1 MLSADQLL
9 DALLERARGATASE
23 TVSVTDALG
32 RVLAAPQTSAIT
44 VPPLDNSA
52 MDGYAVR
59 AADVVVAGVRLP
71 VSQRIL
77 AGAVGSPLVPGTAAR
92 IFTGAPVPPGA
103 DAVVMQEY
111 CAPLRNPDET
121 ASHSTKPASG
131 QVAGYLP
138 QAGEG
143 ANAMSKPI
151 NEGES
156 VVINKLPQPGENI
169 RRAGEDIRA
178 GAEILAAG
186 TRLGAAEMG
195 LAASVGL
202 AELPVFKKLKV
213 ACFFTG
219 DELVT
224 PGTPLQPG
232 QIYNSNRYTLTGLVN
247 GLGCELIDLGI
258 VPDTLEATEA
268 ALAHAASL
276 ADVVITSGGVSVGE
290 ADYVKAAV
298 EKLGRVEMWKVAMK
312 PGKPLV
318 YGRVNDADFIGLPGN
333 PVSAFVTFCLFVRPF
348 LLKRMGVADVLY
360 RAFAV
365 QADFTWH
372 KPGVRREFLR
382 TRLQPNG
389 KLALFPN
396 QSSGV
401 LTSCAWS
408 DGLVDLAVGQTI
420 QPGDWVRFLPFS
432 ELLK

>member
-9 DALLERARGATASE
+9 DALLERAHGVTETE
-23 TVSVTDALG
+23 TVALTQALG
-32 RVLAAPQTSAIT
+32 RVLAAAQTSTIT

-59 AADVVVAGVRLP
+59 VADVAAAGVRLR

-77 AGAVGSPLVPGTAAR
+77 AGAVGEPLRPGTAAR

-103 DAVVMQEY
+103 DAVLMQEY
-111 CAPLRNPDET
+111 CEATGDD
-121 ASHSTKPASG
+121 
-131 QVAGYLP
+131 
-138 QAGEG
+138 
-143 ANAMSKPI
+143 
-151 NEGES
+151 
-156 VVINKLPQPGENI
+156 VVINAMPHPGENI
-169 RRAGEDIRA
+169 RRAGEDIQA
-178 GAEILAAG
+178 GAQILAAG
-186 TRLGAAEMG
+186 TRFGAAEMG

-202 AELPVFKKLKV
+202 AELPVFRKLKV

-224 PGTPLQPG
+224 PGTPLHSG
-232 QIYNSNRYTLTGLVN
+232 QIYNSNRYTLSGLVN

-268 ALAHAASL
+268 ALARASQQ

-318 YGRVNDADFIGLPGN
+318 YGRVNDTDFIGLPGN
-333 PVSAFVTFCLFVRPF
+333 PVSAFVTFGLFVRPF
-348 LLKRMGVADVLY
+348 LLKRMGAADVLY

-365 QADFTWH
+365 QADFAWTRA
-372 KPGVRREFLR
+372 GARREFLR
-382 TRLQPNG
+382 ARLQPNG

-401 LTSCAWS
+401 LTSCAWA
-408 DGLVDLAVGQTI
+408 DGLVDLGIGQTV
-420 QPGDWVRFLPFS
+420 QPGDWVRFIPLT
-432 ELLK
+432 ELLA

>member
-1 MLSADQLL
+1 MLTADQLL
-9 DALLERARGATASE
+9 DALLERAHGVTGTE
-23 TVSVTDALG
+23 TVSVVDALG
-32 RVLAAPQTSAIT
+32 RVLAEPQTSAIT
-44 VPPLDNSA
+44 VPPADNSA

-59 AADVVVAGVRLP
+59 AVDVVVPGVRLP

-77 AGAVGSPLVPGTAAR
+77 AGAVGTPLVPGTAAR

-103 DAVVMQEY
+103 DAVLMQEY
-111 CAPLRNPDET
+111 CMTEDEF
-121 ASHSTKPASG
+121 
-131 QVAGYLP
+131 VA
-138 QAGEG
+138 
-143 ANAMSKPI
+143 
-151 NEGES
+151 
-156 VVINKLPQPGENI
+156 INKLPQPGENI
-169 RRAGEDIRA
+169 RRAGEDIEA
-178 GAEILAAG
+178 GAQVLAAG
-186 TRLGAAEMG
+186 TRIGAAEMG

-202 AELPVFKKLKV
+202 AELPVFNKLKV

-224 PGTPLQPG
+224 PGAPLQAG
-232 QIYNSNRYTLTGLVN
+232 QIYNSNRYTLTGLLN

-268 ALAHAASL
+268 ALTQAASL
-276 ADVVITSGGVSVGE
+276 ADVVVTSGGVSVGE

-318 YGRVNDADFIGLPGN
+318 YGRVGEADFIGLPGN

-365 QADFTWH
+365 QADFAWT
-372 KPGVRREFLR
+372 KPGARREFLR
-382 TRLQPNG
+382 ARLQPNG
-389 KLALFPN
+389 KLGLFPN

-401 LTSCAWS
+401 LTSCAWA
-408 DGLVDLAVGQTI
+408 DGLVDLAVQQTI
-420 QPGDWVRFLPFS
+420 APGDWVRFIPFS

>member
-9 DALLERARGATASE
+9 DALLERARGATATE
-23 TVSVTDALG
+23 TVTVTHALG
-32 RVLAAPQTSAIT
+32 RVLAVAQTSAIT

-59 AADVVVAGVRLP
+59 VADVVTSGVKLP

-77 AGAVGSPLVPGTAAR
+77 AGTVGQPLQPGTAVR
-92 IFTGAPVPPGA
+92 IFTGAPVPAGA
-103 DAVVMQEY
+103 DAVLMQEY
-111 CAPLRNPDET
+111 CDAEGDEVSIH
-121 ASHSTKPASG
+121 A
-131 QVAGYLP
+131 LP
-138 QAGEG
+138 H
-143 ANAMSKPI
+143 
-151 NEGES
+151 
-156 VVINKLPQPGENI
+156 PGENI
-169 RRAGEDIRA
+169 RRAGEDIQA
-178 GAEILAAG
+178 GAQILAAG

-202 AELPVFKKLKV
+202 AGLPVFKKLKV

-224 PGTPLQPG
+224 PGVPLQPG
-232 QIYNSNRYTLTGLVN
+232 QIYNSNRYTLSGLVN

-258 VPDTLEATEA
+258 VPDTPEATEA
-268 ALAHAASL
+268 ALAQAAAQ

-318 YGRVNDADFIGLPGN
+318 YGQVGQADFIGLPGN

-348 LLKRMGVADVLY
+348 LLKRMGAADVLY

-365 QADFTWH
+365 QADFAWK
-372 KPGVRREFLR
+372 KPGTRREFLR
-382 TRLQPNG
+382 AQLQPGG

-408 DGLVDLAVGQTI
+408 DGLVDLAIGQTL
-420 QPGDWVRFLPFS
+420 QPGDWVRFIPFS
-432 ELLK
+432 ELLS

>member
-1 MLSADQLL
+1 
-9 DALLERARGATASE
+9 
-23 TVSVTDALG
+23 
-32 RVLAAPQTSAIT
+32 
-44 VPPLDNSA
+44 

-59 AADVVVAGVRLP
+59 VADVAVAGVRLP

-77 AGAVGSPLVPGTAAR
+77 AGAVGEPLMPGTAAR

-103 DAVVMQEY
+103 DAVLMQEY
-111 CAPLRNPDET
+111 CGTEGDEVVLH
-121 ASHSTKPASG
+121 A
-131 QVAGYLP
+131 LP
-138 QAGEG
+138 R
-143 ANAMSKPI
+143 
-151 NEGES
+151 
-156 VVINKLPQPGENI
+156 PGENI
-169 RRAGEDIRA
+169 RRAGEDIEA
-178 GAEILAAG
+178 GAQVLAAG

-202 AELPVFKKLKV
+202 AELPVFRKLKV

-224 PGTPLQPG
+224 PGAPLLPG

-268 ALAHAASL
+268 ALARAARE

-348 LLKRMGVADVLY
+348 LLKRMGAADVLY

-365 QADFTWH
+365 QADFSWK

-382 TRLQPNG
+382 AQLQPNG

-396 QSSGV
+396 QGSGV

-420 QPGDWVRFLPFS
+420 QPDDWVRFIPFS
-432 ELLK
+432 ELLA

>member
-9 DALLERARGATASE
+9 DALLERARGVTANK
-23 TVSVTDALG
+23 TVPVTDALG
-32 RVLAAPQTSAIT
+32 RVLAAPLTSAIT

-59 AADVVVAGVRLP
+59 VADVAVAGVRLP

-77 AGAVGSPLVPGTAAR
+77 AGTVGTPLVPGTAAR

-103 DAVVMQEY
+103 DAVLMQEY
-111 CAPLRNPDET
+111 CGLEGDE
-121 ASHSTKPASG
+121 
-131 QVAGYLP
+131 
-138 QAGEG
+138 
-143 ANAMSKPI
+143 
-151 NEGES
+151 
-156 VVINKLPQPGENI
+156 VVIHALPRPGENI
-169 RRAGEDIRA
+169 RRAGEDIQA
-178 GAEILAAG
+178 GAQILAAG

-224 PGTPLQPG
+224 PGAPLAPG

-268 ALAHAASL
+268 ALAQAAGL

-298 EKLGRVEMWKVAMK
+298 DKLGRVEMWKVAMK

-365 QADFTWH
+365 QADFAWK

-382 TRLQPNG
+382 TRLQSDG
-389 KLALFPN
+389 KLGLFPN

-408 DGLVDLAVGQTI
+408 DGLVDLEIGQTI
-420 QPGDWVRFLPFS
+420 QPGDWLRFIPFS
-432 ELLK
+432 ELLS

>member
-1 MLSADQLL
+1 MLTADQLL
-9 DALLERARGATASE
+9 DALLERAHGVTGTK
-23 TVSVTDALG
+23 TVSVVDALG
-32 RVLAAPQTSAIT
+32 RVLATPQTSAIT

-59 AADVVVAGVRLP
+59 AADVVLPGVRLP

-77 AGAVGSPLVPGTAAR
+77 AGAVGTPLVPGTAAR

-103 DAVVMQEY
+103 DAVLMQEY
-111 CAPLRNPDET
+111 CM
-121 ASHSTKPASG
+121 
-131 QVAGYLP
+131 V
-138 QAGEG
+138 
-143 ANAMSKPI
+143 
-151 NEGES
+151 EGES

-169 RRAGEDIRA
+169 RRAGEDIEA
-178 GAEILAAG
+178 GAQVLAAG
-186 TRLGAAEMG
+186 TRIGAAEMG

-202 AELPVFKKLKV
+202 AELPVFNKLKV

-224 PGTPLQPG
+224 PGAPLQAG
-232 QIYNSNRYTLTGLVN
+232 QIYNSNRYMLTGLVN

-268 ALAHAASL
+268 ALAQAASL

-318 YGRVNDADFIGLPGN
+318 YGRVGEVDFIGLPGN

-365 QADFTWH
+365 QADFAWT
-372 KPGVRREFLR
+372 KPGARREFLR
-382 TRLQPNG
+382 ARLQPNG
-389 KLALFPN
+389 KLGLFPN

-401 LTSCAWS
+401 LTSCAWA
-408 DGLVDLAVGQTI
+408 DGLVDLAVQQTV
-420 QPGDWVRFLPFS
+420 QPGDWVRFIPFS

>member
-9 DALLERARGATASE
+9 DALLERARGVTESE

-32 RVLAAPQTSAIT
+32 RVLAAPQTSVIT

-59 AADVVVAGVRLP
+59 VADVVVAGVRLP

-77 AGAVGSPLVPGTAAR
+77 AGAVGASLQPGTAAR

-103 DAVVMQEY
+103 DAVLMQEY
-111 CAPLRNPDET
+111 CAPLPNP
-121 ASHSTKPASG
+121 
-131 QVAGYLP
+131 LP

-156 VVINKLPQPGENI
+156 VVINKLPQSGENI
-169 RRAGEDIRA
+169 RRAGEDIQP
-178 GAEILAAG
+178 GAQILAVG
-186 TRLGAAEMG
+186 TRIGAAEIG

-202 AELPVFKKLKV
+202 AELPVFRKLKV

-224 PGTPLQPG
+224 PGAPLAPG
-232 QIYNSNRYTLTGLVN
+232 QIYNSNRYTLTGLIK

-258 VPDTLEATEA
+258 VPDTLDATEA
-268 ALAHAASL
+268 ALTRAASL

-365 QADFTWH
+365 QADFAWK
-372 KPGVRREFLR
+372 KPGARREFLR
-382 TRLQPNG
+382 AQLQPNG

-396 QSSGV
+396 QGSGV

-408 DGLVDLAVGQTI
+408 DGLVDLEIGQTI
-420 QPGDWVRFLPFS
+420 QPGDWVRFIPFS
-432 ELLK
+432 ELLI

>member
-1 MLSADQLL
+1 MLTANQLL
-9 DALLERARGATASE
+9 DALLERARSARETE
-23 TVSVTDALG
+23 TVAVTAALG
-32 RVLAAPQTSAIT
+32 RVLATPQTSTIT

-59 AADVVVAGVRLP
+59 VADVAAAGIRLP

-77 AGAVGSPLVPGTAAR
+77 AGAVGESLQPGTAAR
-92 IFTGAPVPPGA
+92 IFTGAPIPPGA
-103 DAVVMQEY
+103 DAVLMQEY
-111 CAPLRNPDET
+111 CYA
-121 ASHSTKPASG
+121 
-131 QVAGYLP
+131 
-138 QAGEG
+138 EG
-143 ANAMSKPI
+143 D
-151 NEGES
+151 G
-156 VVINKLPQPGENI
+156 VVINALPRRGENV
-169 RRAGEDIRA
+169 RRAGEDIET
-178 GAEILAAG
+178 GAQVIAAG
-186 TRLGAAEMG
+186 TRIGAAEMG

-202 AELPVFKKLKV
+202 AELPVFRRLKV

-224 PGTPLQPG
+224 PGTSLAPG

-258 VPDTLEATEA
+258 VPDSLEATEA
-268 ALAHAASL
+268 ALAGATSV

-318 YGRVNDADFIGLPGN
+318 YGRVDEADFIGLPGN

-348 LLKRMGVADVLY
+348 LLKRMGVRDVLY
-360 RAFAV
+360 RAFPV
-365 QADFTWH
+365 KADFAWA

-382 TRLQPNG
+382 ARMQENG
-389 KLALFPN
+389 RAAIYPN

-401 LTSCAWS
+401 LTSCAWA
-408 DGLVDLAVGQTI
+408 DGLVDIEIGQTV
-420 QPGDWVRFLPFS
+420 QPGDWVRFIPLA
-432 ELLK
+432 ELLA

>member
-9 DALLERARGATASE
+9 DALLERARGATARE
-23 TVSVTDALG
+23 TIAVANAHG

-44 VPPLDNSA
+44 VPPADNSA

-59 AADVVVAGVRLP
+59 VADVAAAGIRLP
-71 VSQRIL
+71 VTQRIL
-77 AGAVGSPLVPGTAAR
+77 AGAVGQPLVSGTAAR

-103 DAVVMQEY
+103 DAVVMQEH
-111 CAPLRNPDET
+111 CSAEGDAVVVN
-121 ASHSTKPASG
+121 A
-131 QVAGYLP
+131 LP
-138 QAGEG
+138 R
-143 ANAMSKPI
+143 
-151 NEGES
+151 
-156 VVINKLPQPGENI
+156 PGENI
-169 RRAGEDIRA
+169 RRAGEDIQA
-178 GAEILAAG
+178 GAQILAAG
-186 TRLGAAEMG
+186 TRIGAAEMG
-195 LAASVGL
+195 LLASVGL
-202 AELPVFKKLKV
+202 AELPVYRKLKV

-224 PGTPLQPG
+224 PGEPLAPG

-268 ALAHAASL
+268 ALAKAAHE
-276 ADVVITSGGVSVGE
+276 ADVVVTSGGVSVGE

-318 YGRVNDADFIGLPGN
+318 YGRVGEADFIGLPGN

-348 LLKRMGVADVLY
+348 LLKRMGAANVLY

-365 QADFTWH
+365 QADFAWT
-372 KPGVRREFLR
+372 KPGARREFLR
-382 TRLQPNG
+382 ARLQANG

-401 LTSCAWS
+401 LTSCAWA
-408 DGLVDLAVGQTI
+408 DGLVDLAIGQTI
-420 QPGDWVRFLPFS
+420 QPGDWVRFIPFS
-432 ELLK
+432 ELLS

>member
-9 DALLERARGATASE
+9 DALLERARGVTASE
-23 TVSVTDALG
+23 TVAVTAALG

-44 VPPLDNSA
+44 VPPADNSA

-59 AADVVVAGVRLP
+59 VADVPAAGVRLP

-77 AGAVGSPLVPGTAAR
+77 AGAVGATLAPGTAAR

-103 DAVVMQEY
+103 DAVLMQEY
-111 CAPLRNPDET
+111 CAAED
-121 ASHSTKPASG
+121 G
-131 QVAGYLP
+131 D
-138 QAGEG
+138 
-143 ANAMSKPI
+143 
-151 NEGES
+151 
-156 VVINKLPQPGENI
+156 VVIHALPRPGENI

-178 GAEILAAG
+178 GAQVLAAG

-202 AELPVFKKLKV
+202 ARLPVFRKLKV

-224 PGTPLQPG
+224 PGTPLQAG
-232 QIYNSNRYTLTGLVN
+232 QIYNSNRYTLTGLLN
-247 GLGCELIDLGI
+247 GLGCELIDFGI

-268 ALAHAASL
+268 ALAGAASI
-276 ADVVITSGGVSVGE
+276 ADVVVTSGGVSVGE

-318 YGRVNDADFIGLPGN
+318 YGRVVDADFIGLPGN
-333 PVSAFVTFCLFVRPF
+333 PVSALVTFCLFVRPF
-348 LLKRMGVADVLY
+348 LLKRMGAADVRY

-365 QADFTWH
+365 QADFAWT
-372 KPGVRREFLR
+372 KAGARREFLR
-382 TRLQPNG
+382 AQLQPSG

-401 LTSCAWS
+401 LTSCAWA
-408 DGLVDLAVGQTI
+408 DGLVDLEIGQTV
-420 QPGDWVRFLPFS
+420 QPGDWVRFIPFS
-432 ELLK
+432 ELLS

>member
-9 DALLERARGATASE
+9 DALLERARGVSASE
-23 TVSVTDALG
+23 TVPVTDALS

-59 AADVVVAGVRLP
+59 VADVAVAGVRLP

-77 AGAVGSPLVPGTAAR
+77 AGSVGTPLVPGTAAR

-103 DAVVMQEY
+103 DAVLMQEY
-111 CAPLRNPDET
+111 CGTEGDEVILH
-121 ASHSTKPASG
+121 A
-131 QVAGYLP
+131 LP
-138 QAGEG
+138 R
-143 ANAMSKPI
+143 S
-151 NEGES
+151 
-156 VVINKLPQPGENI
+156 GENI
-169 RRAGEDIRA
+169 RRAGEDIQA
-178 GAEILAAG
+178 GAQILAAG

-202 AELPVFKKLKV
+202 AELPVFRTLKV

-224 PGTPLQPG
+224 PGAPLAPG

-268 ALAHAASL
+268 ALVQAAGL

-318 YGRVNDADFIGLPGN
+318 YGRVGEADFIGLPGN

-348 LLKRMGVADVLY
+348 LLKRMGATDVLY

-365 QADFTWH
+365 QADFTWR
-372 KPGVRREFLR
+372 KPGARREFLR
-382 TRLQPNG
+382 ARLQPNG

-408 DGLVDLAVGQTI
+408 DGLVDLAIGQTI
-420 QPGDWVRFLPFS
+420 DSGDWVRFIPFS
-432 ELLK
+432 ELLS